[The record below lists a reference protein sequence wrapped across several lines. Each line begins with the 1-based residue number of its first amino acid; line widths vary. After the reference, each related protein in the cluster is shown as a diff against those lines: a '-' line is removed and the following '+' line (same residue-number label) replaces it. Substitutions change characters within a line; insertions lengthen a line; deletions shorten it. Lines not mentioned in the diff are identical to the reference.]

1 MQDLPVEV
9 HDTENR
15 PIVAS
20 LFLLFSITWNRMP
33 PKISMGM
40 KGARLRQSTGRSRG
54 RFITFEGVEGSG
66 KTSQISRSA
75 ERLRD
80 LGWPVIETREPG
92 GTSVAEQIRDVM
104 LNRGNEQ
111 LTPLTEAF
119 LVMAA
124 RAQHVEEV
132 IRPALAAGVVVL
144 CDRFAD
150 STLAYQGYGRGLALP
165 SLRRLN
171 RLATAG
177 LEPDMTIVFDV
188 PVTVGLQRRRA
199 HREVNR
205 LDMESV
211 AFHERV
217 RKGFLQLAR
226 AEPRR
231 MKVVN
236 SGVSQARV
244 SNLVLELIEQIL
256 QRSAPAPRRDTNRT
270 RRSRVG

>member
-1 MQDLPVEV
+1 
-9 HDTENR
+9 
-15 PIVAS
+15 
-20 LFLLFSITWNRMP
+20 
-33 PKISMGM
+33 MGT
-40 KGARLRQSTGRSRG
+40 KGARLGESTGRARG

-75 ERLRD
+75 ERLRR
-80 LGWPVIETREPG
+80 LGWAVIETREPG

-119 LVMAA
+119 LIMAA
-124 RAQHVEEV
+124 RSQHVEEV
-132 IRPALAAGVVVL
+132 IRPALAGGAVVL
-144 CDRFAD
+144 CDRFSD
-150 STLAYQGYGRGLALP
+150 STMAYQGYGRGLDLP

-171 RLATAG
+171 RLAAAG
-177 LEPDMTIVFDV
+177 LKPDMTIVFDV

-199 HREVNR
+199 HRDTNR

-226 AEPRR
+226 REPRR
-231 MKVVN
+231 MKIVD
-236 SGVSQARV
+236 SGVSQAEV
-244 SNLVLELIEQIL
+244 STIVLELIERLL
-256 QRSAPAPRRDTNRT
+256 QRPALVHRRDKGKT
-270 RRSRVG
+270 RRSKVG

>member
-1 MQDLPVEV
+1 
-9 HDTENR
+9 
-15 PIVAS
+15 
-20 LFLLFSITWNRMP
+20 
-33 PKISMGM
+33 M
-40 KGARLRQSTGRSRG
+40 KGASLTRSARRSRG

-66 KTSQISRSA
+66 KTTQISRSA
-75 ERLRD
+75 ERLRN
-80 LGWPVIETREPG
+80 LGWTVLETREPG

-124 RAQHVEEV
+124 RSQHVEEV
-132 IRPALAAGVVVL
+132 VRPALTDGVVVL

-150 STLAYQGYGRGLALP
+150 STLAYQGYGRGLNIP

-188 PVTVGLQRRRA
+188 PVATGLQRRRA
-199 HREVNR
+199 HRQINR
-205 LDMESV
+205 LDLESV
-211 AFHERV
+211 TFHERV

-226 AEPRR
+226 QEPRR
-231 MKVVN
+231 VRVVD
-236 SGVSQARV
+236 SGVPQEQV
-244 SNLVLELIEQIL
+244 SDIVLDLIERLLRRQT
-256 QRSAPAPRRDTNRT
+256 SAPRRDRT
-270 RRSRVG
+270 AARKPASQRIG